1 MHDIKQIVISLIW
14 QTPAQ
19 PVATKFVHLNDDD
32 FISLLATLPFLGQT
46 ARNCDVWIGRLDK
59 KSIWNPMKKY
69 RYEILLSSTSN
80 FGAISDIKAIILHTS
95 IKILHNLHAK
105 VCFIFY
111 LRVCVY
117 IYIYILFRRYCQH
130 LYIHINFALFI
141 TVTSHERLHLHCL
154 SNPLLRRTSK
164 KISKL
169 RIPGTLWW
177 KPSMIGG
184 FPPQWPV
191 KRSFDVFFDQRLNKQ
206 LSEQSSRRLF
216 ETPSISLWPH
226 HNELP

>member
-1 MHDIKQIVISLIW
+1 MHDIKQILIGLIW
-14 QTPAQ
+14 QTPGQ

-32 FISLLATLPFLGQT
+32 FISLSATLPVLGQT

-59 KSIWNPMKKY
+59 KSIWNSMKKY

-117 IYIYILFRRYCQH
+117 IYIYIYIYTVSEVLSAPIHPYKFRTFHYSDVTWASPS
-130 LYIHINFALFI
+130 ALFVKPFVEANI
-141 TVTSHERLHLHCL
+141 KENIQAPHSWHPVMETIDDWRIHPTMASEAELWCFLWSAPEQTVEWTIES
-154 SNPLLRRTSK
+154 PF
-164 KISKL
+164 I
-169 RIPGTLWW
+169 W
-177 KPSMIGG
+177 
-184 FPPQWPV
+184 
-191 KRSFDVFFDQRLNKQ
+191 D
-206 LSEQSSRRLF
+206 
-216 ETPSISLWPH
+216 SIDLTMASP
-226 HNELP
+226 